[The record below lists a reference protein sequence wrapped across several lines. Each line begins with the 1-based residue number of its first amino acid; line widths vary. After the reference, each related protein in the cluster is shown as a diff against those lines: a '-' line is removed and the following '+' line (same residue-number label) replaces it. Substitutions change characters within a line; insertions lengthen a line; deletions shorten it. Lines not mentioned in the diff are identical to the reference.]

1 VRKLP
6 EINAVKTPE
15 RRARKEGGS
24 RFPMLFGDHEPLQQE
39 TIRGHLPVTGGGS
52 HGLPVSLHLGQFGI
66 NLSFFSENSE

>member
-1 VRKLP
+1 
-6 EINAVKTPE
+6 
-15 RRARKEGGS
+15 
-24 RFPMLFGDHEPLQQE
+24 MLFGDHEPLQQE